1 MASRLQTI
9 FAIRS
14 FVGSQKLRMC
24 SPMSSQNHTLGILLS
39 ISGYTTWVVS
49 DAFIKLS
56 GESMP
61 VLEIVVL
68 KNTIGA
74 LFCVVIAAMNGGVS
88 QLKTKRP
95 GFHLLRSIPFIG
107 ASYGSV
113 AGIVLLSLPDFY
125 TIIFTAPLLLNVMG
139 RIFLKERVRR
149 DAWIAIFAGFLGVVV
164 AVQGSRV
171 EGGPFS
177 WLGVGV
183 TTLASVSLVLTML
196 TARSA
201 VGENS
206 YSLSVWPLATNAA
219 VGMMVVVSQGGFTLS
234 PSGMAYCFVGAIFG
248 AIGLLLTNASLRVA
262 PVAVVS
268 PYHYTQ
274 IIGGAIASYLVWHHL
289 PSPSLI
295 VGATMIILSGLYI
308 LQSQRR
314 VSTLL
319 EQSA

>member
-1 MASRLQTI
+1 
-9 FAIRS
+9 
-14 FVGSQKLRMC
+14 
-24 SPMSSQNHTLGILLS
+24 MSSQNHAYGILLS
-39 ISGYTTWVVS
+39 VSGYTAWVVS

-74 LFCVVIAAMNGGVS
+74 LFCLLMAAMNGGVG
-88 QLKTKRP
+88 QIKTRRP
-95 GFHLLRSIPFIG
+95 LFHLLRSIPFIG

-125 TIIFTAPLLLNVMG
+125 TIIFTAPLLLTIMG
-139 RIFLKERVRR
+139 RVFLKERVQR
-149 DAWIAIFAGFLGVVV
+149 DAWIAIVFGFLGVVV

-177 WLGVGV
+177 WLGVAL
-183 TTLASVSLVLTML
+183 TTLGSVSLVLTML

-206 YSLSVWPLATNAA
+206 YSLSVWPLATNAS
-219 VGMMVVVSQGGFTLS
+219 VGMIFVVSQGGFTLS
-234 PSGMAYCFVGAIFG
+234 PSGIGYCVVGAIFG
-248 AIGLLLTNASLRVA
+248 AIGLLLTNASLRAA

-274 IIGGAIASYLVWHHL
+274 IIGGAIASYLIWHHL

-295 VGATMIILSGLYI
+295 VGAAMIILSGLYI

-314 VSTLL
+314 ASIPL
-319 EQSA
+319 ENSA